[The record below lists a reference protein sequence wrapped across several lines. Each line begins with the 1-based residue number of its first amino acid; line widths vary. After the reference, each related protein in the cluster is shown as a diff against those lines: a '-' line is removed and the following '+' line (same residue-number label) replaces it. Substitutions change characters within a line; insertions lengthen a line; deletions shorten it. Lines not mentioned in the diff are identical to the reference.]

1 MFEKILFPTTGSRL
15 SEKISNTIVGLIK
28 EKPDREVTIL
38 HVLEK
43 YDMPAEVE
51 YEIVSRGH
59 DFEEMLSSH
68 VKECIQKS
76 TKVFRENGIPYKV
89 RIKRGDPVKV
99 IIKISEEMCCDLM
112 IIGYHGETTLT
123 ELIFKGNTMARLIDN
138 SPCPVMV
145 IK

>member
-1 MFEKILFPTTGSRL
+1 MFERILFPTTGSML

-43 YDMPAEVE
+43 YDMPAEIE

-76 TKVFRENGIPYKV
+76 TKVFKENGIPYKV

-99 IIKISEEMCCDLM
+99 ITKISEEMACDLM

-123 ELIFKGNTMARLIDN
+123 ELIFKGNTMAKLIDN